1 MTATTRAAR
10 IEALLREAFAPASL
24 IIEDDSARHAGHS
37 GAAPGGETHFTVR
50 MSADSFQELNRVA
63 RSRAVHEVLAPEFAT
78 GLHALSL
85 QLRSTTEA
93 LSKNR

>member
-1 MTATTRAAR
+1 MTGITRADR
-10 IEALLREAFAPASL
+10 IEALLREAFDPSSL
-24 IIEDDSARHAGHS
+24 VVEDDSARHAGHS

-50 MSADSFQELNRVA
+50 MVAGSFSSLNRIA
-63 RSRAVHEVLAPEFAT
+63 RSRAVHDVLQPEFGS

-85 QLRSTTEA
+85 ELRSPTEN